1 MVLAAPRISPRLL
14 AALAHLDD
22 TTVPIAEVSRRVG
35 AEAERLGL
43 PRPSYQR
50 LRVLVHELR
59 AEREPE
65 PGYGGVLF
73 DIAAR
78 TRPASAI
85 YDDPRPP
92 RRK

>member
-14 AALAHLDD
+14 AALARLDD

-35 AEAERLGL
+35 AEADRLGL

-59 AEREPE
+59 DEREPE
-65 PGYGGVLF
+65 PGYGAVLF

-78 TRPASAI
+78 VRPASAI
-85 YDDPRPP
+85 YDDPRSPT
-92 RRK
+92 RK